1 MYFFFS
7 VKLKLFFLLLNL
19 FSLTYSYIPNAN
31 LIINSEQTKYN
42 MILNNFNLPCH
53 IQSARVK
60 TFESAIIKMNKLQL
74 NDIYDIHDLIAFRF
88 VFYEQSDL
96 YKFYHTVRIQKN
108 IMYVKNYINKPKEN
122 GYSAIHIRYR
132 NEYNSCPIS
141 QMECQLYLINDY
153 YESLYGKAKNY
164 KNFSMINYE

>member
-1 MYFFFS
+1 M
-7 VKLKLFFLLLNL
+7 
-19 FSLTYSYIPNAN
+19 
-31 LIINSEQTKYN
+31 
-42 MILNNFNLPCH
+42 
-53 IQSARVK
+53 
-60 TFESAIIKMNKLQL
+60 
-74 NDIYDIHDLIAFRF
+74 
-88 VFYEQSDL
+88 
-96 YKFYHTVRIQKN
+96 RIQKN

-164 KNFSMINYE
+164 KNYSMINYE